1 MIRRTIAL
9 CGLFAALGAAALAQD
24 EKQDPPKPKKVVVP
38 DSYRAYLVTD
48 ARFLPRV
55 NAPLDRKTWT
65 VDASVK
71 LKLDDRD
78 ARDRT
83 SKIHCLVCENG
94 PNPVLAIFTR
104 QDPKGADPGSGAVK
118 LAQDL
123 DKLIPKYRADKLAGF
138 LVFLCLDGEYPAEKN
153 DDTRDQ
159 LAQQVRDVAIAANT
173 TYVPFGIAAKQ
184 SETNTT
190 WGIGDADQVTVVFY
204 YRMRIE
210 KRWTF
215 DAGGPTPEQMK
226 EILDTIEKA
235 ITG

>member
-9 CGLFAALGAAALAQD
+9 CGLLAALAAGAAAQD
-24 EKQDPPKPKKVVVP
+24 DKKDQKPKKAVVP
-38 DSYRAYLVTD
+38 DAYRAYLVTD

-55 NAPLDRKTWT
+55 NAPLDRKAWT

-104 QDPKGADPGSGAVK
+104 QDPKGADPSAGAVK
-118 LAQDL
+118 LAQEL
-123 DKLIPKYRADKLAGF
+123 DKIIPKFRADKLAGF

-173 TYVPFGIAAKQ
+173 TYVPFGMAAKQ
-184 SETNTT
+184 SETNAT
-190 WGIGDADQVTVVFY
+190 WGIGDTDQVTVVLY

-215 DAGGPTPEQMK
+215 DAAGPTPEQIA
-226 EILDTIEKA
+226 EILAATEKA
-235 ITG
+235 IAG